1 MGMGS
6 LTLLEQIFPT
16 QKSNWGLLHCRQI
29 LYQLSYE
36 GSPIF
41 QKYAEN
47 KGKESGSPTNT
58 LSGSTLTEII
68 TKPHFIDD
76 KTAVW
81 KSEVTTLLL
90 SLGNGLS
97 RDLCHSMCRD
107 LYKGLFIYTKAIVL
121 WVGWCVTDMFTI
133 PRVLRNPK
141 GHQFRRGHFQ
151 LLSNPCLSPPPPR
164 TLSSSSAAI
173 MGSSWSVFPIP
184 SSSFWFHS
192 TT

>member
-1 MGMGS
+1 MREAPS
-6 LTLLEQIFPT
+6 YRNLL
-16 QKSNWGLLHCRQI
+16 K
-29 LYQLSYE
+29 
-36 GSPIF
+36 
-41 QKYAEN
+41 N

-58 LSGSTLTEII
+58 LSGSTLAGII

-81 KSEVTTLLL
+81 KTEVTTFLV

-97 RDLCHSMCRD
+97 RDLCHSMWMD
-107 LYKGLFIYTKAIVL
+107 LYKGLFIYTKAIIL
-121 WVGWCVTDMFTI
+121 WVGRCVTDTFTV
-133 PRVLRNPK
+133 PRILGNPVD
-141 GHQFRRGHFQ
+141 HQFRRGHFQ
-151 LLSNPCLSPPPPR
+151 LFSNHDPCLSTPPPW

-192 TT
+192 TA